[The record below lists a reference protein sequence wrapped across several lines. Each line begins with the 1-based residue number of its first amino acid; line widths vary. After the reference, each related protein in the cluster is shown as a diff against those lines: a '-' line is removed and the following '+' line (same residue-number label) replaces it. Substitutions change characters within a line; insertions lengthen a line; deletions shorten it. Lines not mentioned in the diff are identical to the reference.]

1 MLAGEDD
8 PDVLTCR
15 AIWSI
20 IKEHRI
26 SVRIPFAMRIKFSS
40 AANRRNPA
48 MLFDLIKC
56 HATLRFLQRGGEAVD
71 GEVRIGAT
79 RADFDAAAR
88 LYGAIN
94 QEIGGQESKMTKN
107 EAAGLATIARMGWET
122 FTIRMLQQATGLSYH
137 QVRRILQGYTAKGT
151 TYCGLLEKCPAL
163 SVVDATVVDD
173 TSGMVIRRHEA
184 HFQSDAGC
192 YREWVAGLAV
202 WLEDDP
208 DGPDDTPG
216 DFGSPDVC
224 TFAPD
229 LHSDPA
235 CGANENALQN
245 TDSSSIREICTEI
258 CTDTSSSLHHLPG
271 TESPTGRSGSP
282 TPGARDICSG
292 VNIPA
297 ICEDTHPIINPPPS
311 RGLSGCKIECKD
323 VQTSVKVQTTP
334 RVNPRDYIALPVA
347 KDEPCH
353 ICGRRPTSSVLRGG
367 GGKYLCYD
375 CLSKAKRPAKVQ
387 PLPGVLDHRT
397 FSRVR
402 ADLGR
407 CDICGKGKTVYRS
420 REAQAGICEGCYAR
434 LVREWNA
441 KAGVR

>member
-20 IKEHRI
+20 VKEHRI

-71 GEVRIGAT
+71 GEVRIDAT

-94 QEIGGQESKMTKN
+94 QEIGGQESKMTRN

-151 TYCGLLEKCPAL
+151 TYCGFLEKCPAL
-163 SVVDATVVDD
+163 SVVDATVVND

-184 HFQSDAGC
+184 HFQFDAGC

-202 WLEDDP
+202 WLEDDG
-208 DGPDDTPG
+208 DGDD
-216 DFGSPDVC
+216 S
-224 TFAPD
+224 
-229 LHSDPA
+229 
-235 CGANENALQN
+235 
-245 TDSSSIREICTEI
+245 
-258 CTDTSSSLHHLPG
+258 
-271 TESPTGRSGSP
+271 
-282 TPGARDICSG
+282 
-292 VNIPA
+292 
-297 ICEDTHPIINPPPS
+297 PPPS
-311 RGLSGCKIECKD
+311 GGGCNDGCKCCKRYKATPGGARPPDVLPGAGGPRPVRHMREGEDCVSVTGDAGGDLRGLLCPAGAGVERK
-323 VQTSVKVQTTP
+323 
-334 RVNPRDYIALPVA
+334 
-347 KDEPCH
+347 
-353 ICGRRPTSSVLRGG
+353 GG
-367 GGKYLCYD
+367 GAVRGLAGREQKGL
-375 CLSKAKRPAKVQ
+375 LSVMSMER
-387 PLPGVLDHRT
+387 
-397 FSRVR
+397 
-402 ADLGR
+402 
-407 CDICGKGKTVYRS
+407 
-420 REAQAGICEGCYAR
+420 
-434 LVREWNA
+434 
-441 KAGVR
+441 